1 MSTFGYWPPAPAA
14 ATMRRMLLTPPDT
27 RLCRDATELVREAS
41 PEYLFNHTLRSWH
54 FAAVLAERNRVAHD
68 AEVLYLGAI
77 MHDIGLV
84 HCLHD
89 PIRFEVG
96 GANHARAELE
106 ARGLDAARADV
117 VWDAIAL
124 HTAVGIAEHKGPEV
138 ALTHMGVSV
147 DVTGR
152 WAEDIPE
159 DELAAILEI
168 APRASFDEDFLE
180 LIAEHIRANPH
191 VALFNFM
198 DGVGRR
204 RCEGYAA
211 PEFEDVFAA
220 NPVAAVRAGT

>member
-1 MSTFGYWPPAPAA
+1 MTA
-14 ATMRRMLLTPPDT
+14 TPPDT
-27 RLCRDATELVREAS
+27 RLCREATELVREAS
-41 PEYLFNHTLRSWH
+41 PEYLFNHALRSWH
-54 FAAVLAERNRVAHD
+54 FAAALAERQRVAHD

-84 HCLHD
+84 RCLHD

-96 GANHARAELE
+96 GANHARAELTQ
-106 ARGLDAARADV
+106 RGLDAARADV
-117 VWDAIAL
+117 VWDVIAL

-138 ALTHMGVSV
+138 ALAHMGVSV

-152 WAEDIPE
+152 WMQDIPE
-159 DELAAILEI
+159 RELATILEL
-168 APRASFDEDFLE
+168 APRAGFDEDFLE

-204 RCEGYAA
+204 RCQGYTA

-220 NPVAAVRAGT
+220 NPLRALASRSSGR